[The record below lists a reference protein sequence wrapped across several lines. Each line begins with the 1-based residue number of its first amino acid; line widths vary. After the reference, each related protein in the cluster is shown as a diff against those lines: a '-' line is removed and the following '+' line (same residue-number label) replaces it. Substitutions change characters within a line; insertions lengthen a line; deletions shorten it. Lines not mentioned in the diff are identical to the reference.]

1 MRFGQWCGALLLLL
15 SLTPMVQ
22 ADYEL
27 PDSLFG
33 YKMILTSSLRND
45 NGESYIGFVQHQ
57 NLKPPFVL
65 LVTKSFNMHQVKI
78 TSQVMDEKLV
88 GKIFLPAGVT
98 AEDIKELRI
107 NGYTILWKSAN

>member
-1 MRFGQWCGALLLLL
+1 
-15 SLTPMVQ
+15 
-22 ADYEL
+22 
-27 PDSLFG
+27 
-33 YKMILTSSLRND
+33 
-45 NGESYIGFVQHQ
+45 
-57 NLKPPFVL
+57 
-65 LVTKSFNMHQVKI
+65 MHQVKI